1 MFSVK
6 DAALTPFQLDA
17 LKYAA
22 GTERYNRE
30 ELEAINRLVPSLCDC
45 LLMKKGDDNVY
56 ESMEATRQE
65 ALERGMDDVEERRDG
80 QRRTSMLQTTV
91 DNIYKLMVAQ
101 ENGVPYMN
109 EKGMLATI
117 AGKMSSV
124 TGVLGD
130 MAEIKQAVPWLDS
143 TQKVRFTDDKQVVTL
158 SKATMD
164 DFENLFEEYGD
175 DDGLDFPGKKRRP
188 HKVPKKVP
196 KVKKP
201 GLLAKGKGLLKTGVL
216 KAAPILTGGMGTGG
230 LLTASGST
238 IAGLGA
244 GAMATAAAGVAA
256 AGAIGYGIGTILNK
270 GIDKIVSKTTDGEAK
285 SLGGL
290 FYNLTHRKEMKE
302 MRIRK
307 AEALKRKTEA
317 AKIEKTKEKKLFDLT
332 GKTGG
337 LEVAGAILGSAAV
350 GSVALVKNI
359 ADVSI
364 PVVKGIVDT
373 SVPVVKGIIDTSVP
387 VAKELASQSMDIA
400 EKLTT
405 GSLSLAKD
413 IVNNGINIEWQDSLK
428 TGWESSVKA
437 MDELSD
443 SIDVLSS
450 IKDSQTVGAMQ
461 QIYQD
466 GKSFVTGGS
475 STTNI
480 QVPISAHDEDRG
492 TNLLV
497 YSYGA

>member
-256 AGAIGYGIGTILNK
+256 AGAIGYGIGTIINK
-270 GIDKIVSKTTDGEAK
+270 GIDKLVTKTTDGEAK

-302 MRIRK
+302 MRERK
-307 AEALKRKTEA
+307 KAQAEQQILKAQETK
-317 AKIEKTKEKKLFDLT
+317 KISKEKMLL
-332 GKTGG
+332 
-337 LEVAGAILGSAAV
+337 GAAA
-350 GSVALVKNI
+350 
-359 ADVSI
+359 
-364 PVVKGIVDT
+364 
-373 SVPVVKGIIDTSVP
+373 GIIPAMPNINMPDMTDEQKKLLAEGKGLAIKTIDAAAP
-387 VAKELASQSMDIA
+387 VAKELASQSMTIA
-400 EKLTT
+400 KSLTA
-405 GSLSLAKD
+405 GSLSLAQD
-413 IVNNGINIEWQDSLK
+413 IVDKGINFDWQDSMNN
-428 TGWESSVKA
+428 GWQNSVKA
-437 MDELSD
+437 MGELSD
-443 SIDVLSS
+443 SVGVLSA
-450 IKDSQTVGAMQ
+450 IKESQTVGAMQ
-461 QIYQD
+461 QVYQD

-480 QVPISAHDEDRG
+480 QVPVSPHDVDRG

-497 YSYGA
+497 HTYGA